1 MSGSSKGVSK
11 NYGCSDY
18 REEMR
23 LMGLKRKLERGG
35 LGDAERAELEVE
47 VARLE
52 KAMGLD

>member
-23 LMGLKRKLERGG
+23 LMGLKNRLEEES
-35 LGDAERAELEVE
+35 LSEAERKELEAE

>member
-1 MSGSSKGVSK
+1 
-11 NYGCSDY
+11 
-18 REEMR
+18 MR